1 MRSWNRLN
9 PLFLVLAFVLVTHVS
24 GSLAEDW
31 DAGLIG
37 AVREGNF
44 ERVARFLGRGI
55 DINAR
60 NEYGLTVLILASAAG
75 QGDIVQ
81 LLLDRGGRGGCAW
94 LALLLYPQNF
104 SNSVNGT
111 ALIRKQRPALTL

>member
-1 MRSWNRLN
+1 MRSWNRPK

-31 DAGLIG
+31 DARLIE

-75 QGDIVQ
+75 HGDIVQ

-111 ALIRKQRPALTL
+111 ALTRKQRPALML